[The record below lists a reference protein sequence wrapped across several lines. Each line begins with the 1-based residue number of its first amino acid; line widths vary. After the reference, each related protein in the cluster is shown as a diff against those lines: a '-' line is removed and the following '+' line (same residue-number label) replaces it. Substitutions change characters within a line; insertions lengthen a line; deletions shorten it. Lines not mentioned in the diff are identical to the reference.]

1 MQTRTM
7 VGSREKPGGGFE
19 LWSWFFM
26 RISGIFIIFL
36 VLGHLLIMH
45 LIYGIEQIDYDF
57 VVNRLRSPFWKTY
70 DALLLGLALLHGANG
85 VRILIDDYIHNKGW
99 IFFWYTLLFSVTTII
114 FLMGLQLLLTF
125 PQ

>member
-1 MQTRTM
+1 MQNRTI

-57 VVNRLRSPFWKTY
+57 VVSRLSSPFWKTY

-85 VRILIDDYIHNKGW
+85 IRILMDDYIHKKGW
-99 IFFWYTLLFSVTTII
+99 LFFWYTLLFTVTTIT
-114 FLMGLQLLLTF
+114 FFMGLQVLLTF
-125 PQ
+125 PK

>member
-1 MQTRTM
+1 MQNRTA

-57 VVNRLRSPFWKTY
+57 VVNRLRSPVWKTY

-85 VRILIDDYIHNKGW
+85 MRILIDDYIHSKGW
-99 IFFWYTLLFSVTTII
+99 LFFWYTFLFMVTVII
-114 FLMGLQLLLTF
+114 FLMGLQILLTF
-125 PQ
+125 PK

>member
-1 MQTRTM
+1 M